1 MQLQKFISLFC
12 NNSHQLATYP
22 TNINTLQKQEA
33 EKEFEKH
40 IREHE
45 LLLYKVCRIYAYT
58 DADRQDLFQ
67 EIVIQLW
74 KAYPKFKGGSKLSTW
89 LYRVA
94 INTAISGLRKKKI
107 LVKNYEPAAMPEPVG
122 EYNDAHDEEE
132 RLRQLYNAIE
142 QLTAVEKAIVML
154 YMEDR
159 PYEEMEEIIGLS
171 QGNLRVKMNRI
182 KEKLRQLTK
191 NY

>member
-1 MQLQKFISLFC
+1 M
-12 NNSHQLATYP
+12 
-22 TNINTLQKQEA
+22 
-33 EKEFEKH
+33 
-40 IREHE
+40 
-45 LLLYKVCRIYAYT
+45 LYKVCRVYAYS

-74 KAYPKFKGGSKLSTW
+74 KAYPKFKGDSKISTW

-94 INTAISGLRKKKI
+94 LNTAISGLRKKKN
-107 LVKNYEPAAMPEPVG
+107 LVTSFEPTSIPEPAGVCHQE
-122 EYNDAHDEEE
+122 HSEEE
-132 RLRQLYNAIE
+132 RFQQMYQAIE
-142 QLTAVEKAIVML
+142 QLNAVEKAIVML

-159 PYEEMEEIIGLS
+159 TYLEMEEILGLS